1 MIKQYHTSKF
11 GTRYFGQS
19 ECFVTDLP
27 GNLWNMRNGIFF
39 MSALQAR
46 GKKAAICNLIS
57 PQIMEHIAFSTF
69 ELWNFC

>member
-1 MIKQYHTSKF
+1 
-11 GTRYFGQS
+11 
-19 ECFVTDLP
+19 
-27 GNLWNMRNGIFF
+27 

-69 ELWNFC
+69 ELWNFVRGISLMFTFEKKDWDVMQTESDYSLLSSLHLWL